1 MLQCESDPGAQ
12 QVREKRERE
21 RRGRR
26 ERKRRERRE
35 ADASSKTFFSRF
47 GGTACARLFSLFLTF
62 KRRNTTK
69 PLLSLSLPPT
79 HTGPLGALP
88 GGRARARH
96 PLPAVAARGKE
107 EREKERKEKGRER
120 PGSRRLWGRGGK
132 NSLPPRK
139 KKSPPNSST
148 QGDRPRRRRLPLRGR
163 LPGRAQGRARRQGV
177 GAGARCFRDSLFF
190 SLFFLASRCWMKEK
204 GKLSPLSSLSRLL
217 VQNEILQKCRETLDR
232 SSTSSAS

>member
-1 MLQCESDPGAQ
+1 MRERPGGAAGE
-12 QVREKRERE
+12 REERERE

-35 ADASSKTFFSRF
+35 DDASSKTFFF
-47 GGTACARLFSLFLTF
+47 PLWEDKACARLSSSNGEI
-62 KRRNTTK
+62 RRNRSC
-69 PLLSLSLPPT
+69 LSLSPP

-96 PLPAVAARGKE
+96 PLPAVAARGRE

-139 KKSPPNSST
+139 KNRHQIPPPTGIDLVVAGFPGVDVSRA
-148 QGDRPRRRRLPLRGR
+148 GLRAG
-163 LPGRAQGRARRQGV
+163 LDGRASGLVRVVFETPFSSR
-177 GAGARCFRDSLFF
+177 FFF
-190 SLFFLASRCWMKEK
+190 SL
-204 GKLSPLSSLSRLL
+204 L
-217 VQNEILQKCRETLDR
+217 V
-232 SSTSSAS
+232 AG

>member
-1 MLQCESDPGAQ
+1 MRERPGGAAGE
-12 QVREKRERE
+12 REERERE

-35 ADASSKTFFSRF
+35 DDASSKTFFF
-47 GGTACARLFSLFLTF
+47 PLWEDKACARLSSSNGEI
-62 KRRNTTK
+62 RRNRSC
-69 PLLSLSLPPT
+69 LSLSPP

-96 PLPAVAARGKE
+96 PLPAVDARGKE

-190 SLFFLASRCWMKEK
+190 SLFFLASRRWMKEK

>member
-1 MLQCESDPGAQ
+1 MRERPGGAAGE
-12 QVREKRERE
+12 REERE

-35 ADASSKTFFSRF
+35 DDASSKTFFF
-47 GGTACARLFSLFLTF
+47 PLWEDKACARLSSSNGEI
-62 KRRNTTK
+62 RRNRSC
-69 PLLSLSLPPT
+69 LSLSPT

-96 PLPAVAARGKE
+96 PLPAVAARGRE
-107 EREKERKEKGRER
+107 EREKGEGKRKARQPPAVGAGGEKLTPSE
-120 PGSRRLWGRGGK
+120 
-132 NSLPPRK
+132 K

-148 QGDRPRRRRLPLRGR
+148 QGNRPRRRRLPLRGR

-190 SLFFLASRCWMKEK
+190 SLFFLASRRWMKEK

-217 VQNEILQKCRETLDR
+217 VQNEILQKCRETPDR